1 MVFSDESS
9 GSEKSSLV
17 KAQYWGHLSR
27 GHSAWQVPTLIQQ
40 KIPNQKLKCFYS
52 VFPGSR
58 QELHSYMSSV
68 GYTYIGS
75 LGDESCHIPRS
86 IPIYRTSFSPPVHDD
101 FFVMSHLLGSKY
113 SFEMAKVM
121 ENKIAYNYKLPFFN
135 SSNIRVKTGLNI
147 LSGLGTG
154 AGTKPVSK
162 EKCLKRVYQ
171 YNTICYR
178 LEGKSWIFSM
188 QNHAQLW

>member
-1 MVFSDESS
+1 MFSLDQDKNFTHIWAVSD
-9 GSEKSSLV
+9 
-17 KAQYWGHLSR
+17 
-27 GHSAWQVPTLIQQ
+27 TLTLALWVMKVVI
-40 KIPNQKLKCFYS
+40 KK
-52 VFPGSR
+52 
-58 QELHSYMSSV
+58 
-68 GYTYIGS
+68 
-75 LGDESCHIPRS
+75 IPRS